1 MSMFTRNKFGLP
13 MALVMIVG
21 LGLLSSQS
29 FAFGS
34 KEKSPE
40 EESADNGKKAVNQYN
55 DGVKQMENA
64 KAIGRK
70 GESAYAYNYRATSD
84 AKAKKSFEKAV
95 GNFLDALKLKPDM
108 PEAYNNLGFCYRKL
122 GNLDASLKAYEKA
135 IQLKSD
141 FTQAREY
148 RGETYLALGD
158 LAKAQGE
165 LDTLKI
171 MKSPLADTLS
181 KSIELYQLEK
191 ISEQTKAK

>member
-1 MSMFTRNKFGLP
+1 MPIRNKFRLSF
-13 MALVMIVG
+13 ALVMIIG
-21 LGLLSSQS
+21 FGLLSGKS

-40 EESADNGKKAVNQYN
+40 EEVQDNGKKAVGEYN

-64 KAIGRK
+64 KSIGRK
-70 GESAYAYNYRATSD
+70 GDSAYAYNYRATSD
-84 AKAKKSFEKAV
+84 AKSKKAFEKAV
-95 GNFLDALKLKPDM
+95 DKFLDALKLKPDM

-122 GNLDASLKAYEKA
+122 GNLDGSLKAYEKA

-148 RGETYLALGD
+148 RGETYLAMGNLTR
-158 LAKAQGE
+158 AQGE

-191 ISEQTKAK
+191 ISEKTKTQ